1 MSKDE
6 YLITDA
12 PLKALTVFAM
22 PMILGSFFQ
31 QVYNMADSIIVG
43 QFVGSS
49 ALAAVGACAAL
60 TNVFICIALGAGV
73 GAGVLVSRCFGARDY
88 SKMKTIVSTSLISF
102 LILSILL
109 GVFGFC
115 FSRSMMSLL
124 QTPADILDE
133 AVLYLRVYFVG
144 FLFLFM
150 YNILSTMF
158 TSIGESKIPLG
169 LLIFSSVLNIFMD
182 LWMVAGLGLGVF
194 GAALA
199 TLIAQGIS
207 AVFSLLIF
215 FSRMRRYKSHF
226 AWFNGQELYSML
238 QIAVPSI
245 LQQSTVSIGMMI
257 VQAVVNPFGTQ
268 ALAGYSATMRVENV
282 FSLIFVS
289 IGNAVSPYV
298 SQNLGAK
305 KPQRIKKGYHAA
317 LVLDLCF
324 AVLAFIIIETLH
336 TQISSLFLGKD
347 GTALAYQVSGD
358 YMRWLGYFFIFMGI
372 KMATDGVLRGLG
384 IMRPF
389 LIANMVNLAI
399 RLSVALLC
407 APRFGI
413 SFVWLAVPA
422 GWFANFL
429 ISYVALRKSVDIQS
443 RMLVDAL
450 DIEEK
455 DVLRA
460 INEYMDALTLLD
472 QYDHQVLRKPEG
484 STPIYRITYEDCV
497 QMVGQMKDSFETDV
511 FGVEKESGKVE
522 GIIAA
527 VYQSVFGQDAYPS
540 LEEKAANLL
549 YFMIK
554 DHPYADGCKRI
565 AASLFLEFLD
575 KNNALFQDGRKRLS
589 DGTLVAITLMV
600 AESKAEE
607 KDGMVKLIMNLLK
620 LN

>member
-6 YLITDA
+6 YLITDV

-43 QFVGSS
+43 QYVGSP

-60 TNVFICIALGAGV
+60 TNVFICVALGAGV
-73 GAGVLVSRCFGARDY
+73 GAGVLVSRYFGAGNY

-102 LILSILL
+102 LILSIFL

-115 FSRSMMSLL
+115 FSHLMMNLL

-144 FLFLFM
+144 FPFLFI

-169 LLIFSSVLNIFMD
+169 LLIFSSVLNVFMD
-182 LWMVAGLGLGVF
+182 LWMVAGLKLGVY

-207 AVFSLLIF
+207 AVLSFVLFIF
-215 FSRMRRYKSHF
+215 RMRRYKSEF
-226 AWFNGQELYSML
+226 SRFDRQELHSML
-238 QIAVPSI
+238 RIAVPSV
-245 LQQSTVSIGMMI
+245 LQQSTVSVGMMI

-268 ALAGYSATMRVENV
+268 ALAGYAATMRVENV

-305 KPQRIKKGYHAA
+305 KTERIKKGYHAA
-317 LVLDLCF
+317 LILDVCF
-324 AVLAFIIIETLH
+324 AILAFIVIETLH

-347 GTALAYQVSGD
+347 GTAIAYQVSGD
-358 YMRWLGYFFIFMGI
+358 YMRWIGYFFIFMGI

-399 RLSVALLC
+399 RLSVALIL

-413 SFVWLAVPA
+413 AFVWLAVPA
-422 GWFANFL
+422 GWLANFL
-429 ISYVALRKSVDIQS
+429 ISYIALRKSWP
-443 RMLVDAL
+443 
-450 DIEEK
+450 
-455 DVLRA
+455 LRD
-460 INEYMDALTLLD
+460 M
-472 QYDHQVLRKPEG
+472 
-484 STPIYRITYEDCV
+484 
-497 QMVGQMKDSFETDV
+497 
-511 FGVEKESGKVE
+511 
-522 GIIAA
+522 
-527 VYQSVFGQDAYPS
+527 
-540 LEEKAANLL
+540 
-549 YFMIK
+549 
-554 DHPYADGCKRI
+554 
-565 AASLFLEFLD
+565 
-575 KNNALFQDGRKRLS
+575 
-589 DGTLVAITLMV
+589 
-600 AESKAEE
+600 
-607 KDGMVKLIMNLLK
+607 
-620 LN
+620 

>member
-1 MSKDE
+1 MEYLNKVLGIEVAYEDVEFKHLPNFIVTRYRLQMVSMNEQKMIFLYPKTELSISRASKQLEEIGLLHIKKEGVPQFYRFSHPITNQYPAMIELFTRKLDAIQLPEDADERVEEAVEEMLKKLWRNRIMSKDE

-60 TNVFICIALGAGV
+60 TNVFICVALGAGV
-73 GAGVLVSRCFGARDY
+73 GAGVLVSRYFGAKEY
-88 SKMKTIVSTSLISF
+88 GKMKTIVSTSLISF
-102 LILSILL
+102 LLLSILL
-109 GVFGFC
+109 GIFGFC
-115 FSRSMMSLL
+115 FSHAMMSAL

-144 FLFLFM
+144 FPFLFM

-169 LLIFSSVLNIFMD
+169 LLIFSSILNIVMD

-215 FSRMRRYKSHF
+215 LYRMRRYQSPF
-226 AWFNGQELYSML
+226 QWFDGRKLHSML
-238 QIAVPSI
+238 RIAVPSV

-268 ALAGYSATMRVENV
+268 ALAGYAATMRVENV

-298 SQNLGAK
+298 SQNLGAGK
-305 KPQRIKKGYHAA
+305 TERIKKGYHAA
-317 LVLDLCF
+317 LVLDVCF
-324 AVLAFIIIETLH
+324 AALAFLVIETLH

-347 GTALAYQVSGD
+347 GTALAYQVSED
-358 YMRWLGYFFIFMGI
+358 YMSWLGYFFIFMGI

-399 RLSVALLC
+399 RLSVALIC

-413 SFVWLAVPA
+413 DFVWLAVPA
-422 GWFANFL
+422 GWLANFL
-429 ISYVALRKSVDIQS
+429 VSYAALRKSWP
-443 RMLVDAL
+443 A
-450 DIEEK
+450 
-455 DVLRA
+455 
-460 INEYMDALTLLD
+460 
-472 QYDHQVLRKPEG
+472 
-484 STPIYRITYEDCV
+484 
-497 QMVGQMKDSFETDV
+497 
-511 FGVEKESGKVE
+511 
-522 GIIAA
+522 
-527 VYQSVFGQDAYPS
+527 
-540 LEEKAANLL
+540 EKAESS
-549 YFMIK
+549 
-554 DHPYADGCKRI
+554 RI
-565 AASLFLEFLD
+565 FS
-575 KNNALFQDGRKRLS
+575 
-589 DGTLVAITLMV
+589 
-600 AESKAEE
+600 
-607 KDGMVKLIMNLLK
+607 
-620 LN
+620 